1 MTTSRILAAIGLCS
15 MLGACASGDVASRN
29 IPVTSQLN
37 TSEMAFLER
46 SAERR
51 VILAP
56 QYDVREI
63 NVTVPREL
71 SVSEA
76 NMFYPFADIVWR
88 GEPRGDRHSQVHAI
102 FMESFGLGTGHMK
115 SGPAVVVDAEVT
127 RFHSLTEKTRFT
139 VGGVHSIRFNLTV
152 RDAQTGAV
160 IDGPRLVVADVAA
173 AGGSRALAEDQA
185 GRTQRVVIVERLRGA
200 IRQELSRVVEEEAPV
215 GRSALDVALT
225 PARVMEQSP
234 IPY

>member
-1 MTTSRILAAIGLCS
+1 MTASRLLAALGLCS
-15 MLGACASGDVASRN
+15 VLGACASGDVASRN
-29 IPVTSQLN
+29 LPVTSQIN
-37 TSEMAFLER
+37 TSELAFLER

-51 VILAP
+51 VVLAP

-63 NVTVPREL
+63 NVTVPRDL

-76 NMFYPFADIVWR
+76 NMYYPLADIVWR

-102 FMESFGLGTGHMK
+102 FMESFGLGTGHMRK
-115 SGPAVVVDAEVT
+115 GPAVIVDAEVT
-127 RFHSLTEKTRFT
+127 RFHGLTEKTRYTF
-139 VGGVHSIRFNLTV
+139 GGVHSIRYNLTV
-152 RDAQTGAV
+152 RDAETGAV

-173 AGGSRALAEDQA
+173 SGGSRAIAEDQA
-185 GRTQRVVIVERLRGA
+185 GRTQRVVIVERLRA
-200 IRQELSRVVEEEAPV
+200 SIRQELSRAVEEEAPV
-215 GRSALDVALT
+215 GRSSMSVALT